1 MKPLFAHL
9 SLVLAV
15 FIGSSFIYPAPPVTP
30 ASSVET
36 VASFNE
42 NNCNSYFNGDVIT
55 RTLNDGYSTVG
66 HSIWLSRSS
75 QRVNAKYFAHKQYG
89 TVVHDRYDTWRQGK
103 NVVLISSGAYATGWD
118 GKDVPAGITVD
129 AGKVVNRSYENTMDG
144 LVIVYA
150 TGGIVVSNIENRDL
164 TLKKGGKSFVVD
176 VTTASGRAEFL
187 SWAQSEGATV
197 FQTHLLAYKNNL
209 LFTRATSES
218 ARRKFLVLTKD
229 PSGNLYHVIFYM
241 KNKSYTLYDAAQG
254 ILQYLNNGRY
264 EVIGMINLDTGGFDI
279 ISTGSDVRDCQGD
292 YITGTANDDRPNM
305 TNMLAY
311 WYN

>member
-1 MKPLFAHL
+1 MKPLFAQL

-15 FIGSSFIYPAPPVTP
+15 FIGSSFIYPTPPVDQEPP
-30 ASSVET
+30 AEA
-36 VASFNE
+36 VANFNE
-42 NNCNSYFNGDVIT
+42 TNCAAYFNGDVIT
-55 RTLNDGYSTVG
+55 RTLNDGYSAVG

-75 QRVNAKYFAHKQYG
+75 KRVNAKYFAHKQYG

-103 NVVLISSGAYATGWD
+103 NVVVISSGAYATGWD

-129 AGKVVNRSYENTMDG
+129 AGKIVNRNYESTMDG

-176 VTTASGRAEFL
+176 VTSSSGRAEFL
-187 SWAQSEGATV
+187 AWAQSEGATV
-197 FQTHLLAYKNNL
+197 FQTHLLAYKNDL
-209 LFTRATSES
+209 LFTRATSET

-229 PSGNLYHVIFYM
+229 PNGNLYHVIFYM
-241 KNKSYTLYDAAQG
+241 KNKSYSLYDAAQG
-254 ILQYLNNGRY
+254 ILSYLNNGRY

-279 ISTGSDVRDCQGD
+279 ISTGSDVRDCNGN

-305 TNMLAY
+305 TNMLTY